1 MALFQALN
9 RSGVGI
15 LMVTHDADV
24 ARFAERVLRFRDG
37 RLIADETQNAADA
50 ATALVA
56 LPEAD
61 AVA

>member
-1 MALFQALN
+1 
-9 RSGVGI
+9 
-15 LMVTHDADV
+15 MVTHDADV

-50 ATALVA
+50 AAALAA

-61 AVA
+61 VAA